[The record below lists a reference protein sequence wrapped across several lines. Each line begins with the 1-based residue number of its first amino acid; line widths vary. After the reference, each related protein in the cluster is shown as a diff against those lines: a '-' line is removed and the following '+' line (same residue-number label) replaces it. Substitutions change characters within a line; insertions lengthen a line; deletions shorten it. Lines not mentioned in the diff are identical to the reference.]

1 MLTEAVAAKI
11 EQLEKNVVSAES
23 NMWELEY
30 ARSDAER
37 EYSRACARSET
48 ARDQYEELYAEL
60 SLWREA
66 VGKDTTE

>member
-30 ARSDAER
+30 ERHAAER
-37 EYSRACARSET
+37 EYADVCASHERARNHHK
-48 ARDQYEELYAEL
+48 ELCAEL